1 MGDVLSPGLLT
12 RLHENFAEAYR
23 VMGRALPGGA
33 VWESEGATAVATG
46 VDRSEFNR
54 LFVLR
59 PPVDAEILL
68 DHASQFFAAA
78 GVPWCI
84 IAPPEVAPA
93 FANASAIEA
102 GPRIAGMALP
112 SLAPAAAP
120 PPASLAI
127 REVATPADARLFVD
141 TMSAG
146 FGTARRLFEMFGHPS
161 LLGRPGFSHFLG
173 FADGRPVATTTLVA
187 SHGIAGIF
195 NVSTLVPYR
204 RRGFGEAMTRHALE
218 EGRREG
224 CFAAG
229 LQATALGHPVYR
241 RMGFVDAVDYRS
253 WYPLESLI
261 EEGVVAPGIAT

>member
-120 PPASLAI
+120 PPTSLAI
-127 REVATPADARLFVD
+127 REVTTPADARLFVD

-161 LLGRPGFSHFLG
+161 LIGRPGSATSSG
-173 FADGRPVATTTLVA
+173 SRTAVPWPPRP
-187 SHGIAGIF
+187 S
-195 NVSTLVPYR
+195 S
-204 RRGFGEAMTRHALE
+204 
-218 EGRREG
+218 
-224 CFAAG
+224 
-229 LQATALGHPVYR
+229 QATASPASSTSARSFPTGAAASAR
-241 RMGFVDAVDYRS
+241 R
-253 WYPLESLI
+253 
-261 EEGVVAPGIAT
+261 